1 MGGRAG
7 AHLGKGKIDIEVLCG
22 TSFALE
28 ENAKM
33 DRAQQRYL
41 KQMKRVL
48 VLGGVTQHMLYIIVT
63 GSSEQV
69 TSTWQR
75 EREIIPSMSRMA
87 YLPLN
92 SYSIYRY
99 YGEGPVGSLSQTQRV
114 HWCVS

>member
-22 TSFALE
+22 TSFTLE

-48 VLGGVTQHMLYIIVT
+48 VLGGGENNICYI
-63 GSSEQV
+63 
-69 TSTWQR
+69 
-75 EREIIPSMSRMA
+75 
-87 YLPLN
+87 
-92 SYSIYRY
+92 
-99 YGEGPVGSLSQTQRV
+99 
-114 HWCVS
+114 

>member
-48 VLGGVTQHMLYIIVT
+48 VLG
-63 GSSEQV
+63 
-69 TSTWQR
+69 
-75 EREIIPSMSRMA
+75 A
-87 YLPLN
+87 
-92 SYSIYRY
+92 
-99 YGEGPVGSLSQTQRV
+99 
-114 HWCVS
+114 

>member
-22 TSFALE
+22 TSFTLE

-48 VLGGVTQHMLYIIVT
+48 VLGGGAYMLYNCDGI
-63 GSSEQV
+63 
-69 TSTWQR
+69 
-75 EREIIPSMSRMA
+75 
-87 YLPLN
+87 
-92 SYSIYRY
+92 
-99 YGEGPVGSLSQTQRV
+99 SLSR
-114 HWCVS
+114 